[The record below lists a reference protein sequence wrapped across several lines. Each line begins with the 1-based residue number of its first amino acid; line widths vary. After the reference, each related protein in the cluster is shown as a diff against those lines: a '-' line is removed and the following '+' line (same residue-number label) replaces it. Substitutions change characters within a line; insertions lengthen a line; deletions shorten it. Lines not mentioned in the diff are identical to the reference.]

1 MTKKTL
7 QLLATAA
14 IVAGFGFTAVT
25 ANADTT
31 PATDSHDTVAQVN
44 LTPGDPSI
52 GAGGIQLLSA
62 PDVSFSGKLD
72 GNTQTFTDGIFTTN
86 ANSVNKDAAAGTVTV
101 NDPGTASGWNVQVA
115 SSAFVGSDKTTPLNA
130 SEMTFGAP
138 AVTPLDSTN
147 KGTVDAGSALT
158 FASAGQT
165 NQLVF
170 KAATGQGVGTWMANY
185 AAKDASFKVAAGNK
199 ADTYT
204 SKLTWTLTNTPA

>member
-14 IVAGFGFTAVT
+14 IVAGFGLSTVT
-25 ANADTT
+25 ANAAET
-31 PATDSHDTVAQVN
+31 ATDPKYTTATVE
-44 LTPGDPSI
+44 LTPGDTTT
-52 GAGGIQLLSA
+52 GAGGIKLLSA
-62 PDVSFSGKLD
+62 PDVSFSGQLNGD
-72 GNTQTFTDGIFTTN
+72 TQTFTGGVFTTN
-86 ANSVNKDAAAGTVTV
+86 PDSTNKDATPGTVTV

-115 SSAFVGSDKTTPLNA
+115 SAAFVGSDGKSSLNA
-130 SEMTFGAP
+130 SEMMFGAP
-138 AVTPLDSTN
+138 TVSAEDSAN
-147 KGTVDAGSALT
+147 KGTVTAGSALS

-165 NQLVF
+165 NQMVF
-170 KAATGQGVGTWMANY
+170 HAATGEGVGTWMANY